1 MTSGSVSDVPRS
13 RPVGVRHVAEMA
25 GVSIG
30 TVSNVLNQPERVGA
44 ATRERVE
51 SAMASLGFVPSRAA
65 AQLRSRR
72 SGLIGV
78 VVPDVGNPFWA
89 SALRGVETVADTA
102 GVSLVVGS
110 THQDPDRQ
118 RQLLRVLESQG
129 VDGLVIAPIDRANDW
144 AVFERRRYGV
154 VTVERPT
161 PGSRGSWVSLDD
173 VEGARLIVGHLL
185 DLGHRRIALVNGPT
199 RVSWCAQR
207 RRGAVTAVTDR
218 GLDPRGVILDVVVE
232 DLTVEQGTAAVA
244 PLLDAHDASAVM
256 CVNDMLALGALLAM
270 QQRHLRVPEDVALAG
285 YDDASFAP
293 ALNPPLTTVRQPSF
307 AMGVAAAELLLREGG
322 RRPGDHVEFRPE
334 LVVRAST
341 VGRVRGT
348 A

>member
-1 MTSGSVSDVPRS
+1 
-13 RPVGVRHVAEMA
+13 MA

-51 SAMASLGFVPSRAA
+51 SAMVSLGFVPSRAA
-65 AQLRSRR
+65 GQLRSRR

-89 SALRGVETVADTA
+89 SALRGVETVADKV

-110 THQDPDRQ
+110 TRQDPDRQ

-144 AVFERRRYGV
+144 AAFERRRYGV
-154 VTVERPT
+154 VTVERPKR
-161 PGSRGSWVSLDD
+161 GSRGSWVSLDD

-207 RRGAVTAVTDR
+207 RRGAVKAVTDR
-218 GLDPRGVILDVVVE
+218 GLDPCGVILDVVVE

-244 PLLDAHDASAVM
+244 PLLDARDASAVM

-270 QQRHLRVPEDVALAG
+270 QERHVRVPEDVALAG
-285 YDDASFAP
+285 YDDALFAR

-322 RRPGDHVEFRPE
+322 RSPGDHVEFKPE

-341 VGRVRGT
+341 TGLVGG
-348 A
+348 AA

>member
-1 MTSGSVSDVPRS
+1 
-13 RPVGVRHVAEMA
+13 VRHVAEMA

>member
-1 MTSGSVSDVPRS
+1 
-13 RPVGVRHVAEMA
+13 VRHVAEMA

-65 AQLRSRR
+65 GQLRSRR